1 MNKAMWKNTEEK
13 FGLMSKL
20 FHWLS
25 AITVFLMFGLG
36 FWMVDLTYYSQW
48 YKTAPHW
55 HESVGVLLF
64 IVTILRLIWRLIS
77 TQPEAIASHSL
88 PAKQAS
94 KIAHFALYLLLFVLM
109 TSGFLMSSAD
119 GRSIEV
125 FNWFSVGG
133 LGDLMENQEDL
144 AGLIHQ
150 YTAYF
155 LIVLSLLHG
164 AAAVKHHLVDK
175 DKTLSRMLK

>member
-55 HESVGVLLF
+55 HESAGVLLF

-119 GRSIEV
+119 GKPRRSCRFNSPIYGLFFNCVV
-125 FNWFSVGG
+125 FVTWRCSSQAPSG
-133 LGDLMENQEDL
+133 
-144 AGLIHQ
+144 
-150 YTAYF
+150 
-155 LIVLSLLHG
+155 
-164 AAAVKHHLVDK
+164 
-175 DKTLSRMLK
+175 

>member
-1 MNKAMWKNTEEK
+1 MNNAMWKNTEEK
-13 FGLMSKL
+13 FGLISKL

-25 AITVFLMFGLG
+25 AITVFSMFGVG

-77 TQPEAIASHSL
+77 FQPKAIASHSL
-88 PAKQAS
+88 QIKQAS
-94 KIAHFALYLLLFVLM
+94 KIAHIGLYLLLFVLM
-109 TSGFLMSSAD
+109 SSGFLMSSAD

-133 LGDLMENQEDL
+133 LGDLLENQEDL
-144 AGLIHQ
+144 AGLVHE
-150 YTAYF
+150 YSAYI
-155 LIVLSLLHG
+155 LITLSLLHG
-164 AAAVKHHLVDK
+164 AAAVKHHLIDK
-175 DKTLSRMLK
+175 DETLSRMLK